1 MLIELLCILLTINH
15 LILLYPWSVSIM
27 IDDYLTYNESPPDLW
42 FQTQKDDDEDIS

>member
-27 IDDYLTYNESPPDLW
+27 IADYLTYNESPPDLW